1 MVRNTTGGGNA
12 KKQARKFQNAPAKRT
27 TEVRKSTDP
36 LELYAIVET
45 IHGNGLTV
53 YTHLGQTLWCRVPGK
68 FKGRNKR
75 SNYLE
80 KGKWVL
86 VGLYEWGN
94 DKEPDSCELLCVYEA
109 SDVEQLKCMPDIDLK
124 KLITKQGQVQNNGF
138 TEDDEDNQIVF
149 SSNIVSADQAFVD
162 NTSANVAIVNFSAD
176 EQVQFDEL

>member
-53 YTHLGQTLWCRVPGK
+53 FTHLGQTLWCRVPGK
-68 FKGRNKR
+68 FRGRNRR

-86 VGLYEWGN
+86 VGLYEWSN
-94 DKEPDSCELLCVYEA
+94 SKEPDTCELLCVYDA
-109 SDVEQLKCMPDIDLK
+109 NDIEQLKCMPDVDLK
-124 KLITKQGQVQNNGF
+124 QIISKQSNIRGTDDIDDDGTIT
-138 TEDDEDNQIVF
+138 F
-149 SSNIVSADQAFVD
+149 SSNIISAEEAFAD
-162 NTSANVAIVNFSAD
+162 NTSVNVAIVNFSAD